1 MVVAGMDA
9 CLLLPLALA
18 AGACAR
24 TQAFPVVCVVLAAL
38 VIALALPPPDL
49 GMPSLLPYD
58 ATSARAADMVPNPR
72 LEKNKPGEEEAS
84 SQEKDDTRWVAVRR
98 RDAPRLQSSAQRA
111 SMRAR
116 LARDFGLVASE

>member
-1 MVVAGMDA
+1 MAVAGMDA

-18 AGACAR
+18 TAACVR
-24 TQAFPVVCVVLAAL
+24 TQASSAACVVLAAL

-49 GMPSLLPYD
+49 GMMPSLLPYD
-58 ATSARAADMVPNPR
+58 ATTASARAADMVPNPR
-72 LEKNKPGEEEAS
+72 LEKKSGVQKEE
-84 SQEKDDTRWVAVRR
+84 DDTRWAVLRR